1 MVNAPGKR
9 NFGVWHGR
17 NLRRVNNNPMQN
29 SAFKVLHIAAAAP
42 VIAVFSFGTAAQ
54 EKPAPASERP
64 ACNTLK
70 VERDCLA
77 RTDCSW
83 LDETKDAKGRV
94 KRRAY
99 CRSTPKPMK
108 GGGKAKASS

>member
-1 MVNAPGKR
+1 MVAT
-9 NFGVWHGR
+9 
-17 NLRRVNNNPMQN
+17 NLARRVSNNPMHDP
-29 SAFKVLHIAAAAP
+29 AFKVLHLAAAAP
-42 VIAVFSFGTAAQ
+42 VIAALATGTAAQ

-64 ACNTLK
+64 ACITLK

-108 GGGKAKASS
+108 GGGKAKASE